1 MKAINKVFKII
12 KKIIITI
19 LALIYFSFV
28 LAMSM
33 LLLNYNKYGVTEFN
47 GTSLIILKEDVNNE
61 KYEKGDLLLIQYKDI
76 KNIQIGDEIFVYR
89 IRDNKDVAI
98 DFGKIGNV
106 SVEDNAIEFEN
117 GATFDMQFAIGEV
130 DEVHEDI
137 GTYLSFI
144 QSKWVFFFIIV
155 VPCFLIFIY
164 EIYEL
169 VVEIKY
175 GSDEEED

>member
-19 LALIYFSFV
+19 IALIYFSFV

-61 KYEKGDLLLIQYKDI
+61 KYEKGDLLVIQYKDI

-98 DFGKIGNV
+98 DFGNI
-106 SVEDNAIEFEN
+106 
-117 GATFDMQFAIGEV
+117 
-130 DEVHEDI
+130 
-137 GTYLSFI
+137 
-144 QSKWVFFFIIV
+144 
-155 VPCFLIFIY
+155 
-164 EIYEL
+164 
-169 VVEIKY
+169 
-175 GSDEEED
+175 

>member
-1 MKAINKVFKII
+1 MKIVKKIFKII

-19 LALIYFSFV
+19 LAIIYFSFV

-33 LLLNYNKYGVTEFN
+33 LLLNYNKYGVTEFD
-47 GTSLIILKEDVNNE
+47 GKSLIILKEDVNNE

-76 KNIQIGDEIFVYR
+76 KNIQVGDEIFVYR
-89 IRDNKDVAI
+89 IRENKEVAI
-98 DFGKIGNV
+98 DFGNIGNV
-106 SVEDNAIEFEN
+106 SVEDDAIEFEN
-117 GATFDMQFAIGEV
+117 GATYAMQFAIGEV
-130 DEVHEDI
+130 DEVYEDI

>member
-1 MKAINKVFKII
+1 
-12 KKIIITI
+12 
-19 LALIYFSFV
+19 
-28 LAMSM
+28 
-33 LLLNYNKYGVTEFN
+33 
-47 GTSLIILKEDVNNE
+47 
-61 KYEKGDLLLIQYKDI
+61 
-76 KNIQIGDEIFVYR
+76 
-89 IRDNKDVAI
+89 
-98 DFGKIGNV
+98 
-106 SVEDNAIEFEN
+106 
-117 GATFDMQFAIGEV
+117 MQFAIGEV

>member
-1 MKAINKVFKII
+1 MKMIKKIFKII

-19 LALIYFSFV
+19 LAIIYFSFV

-33 LLLNYNKYGVTEFN
+33 LLLNYNKYGVTEID
-47 GTSLIILKEDVNNE
+47 GKSLIILKEDVNNE
-61 KYEKGDLLLIQYKDI
+61 KYEKGDLLVIQYKDI

-89 IRDNKDVAI
+89 IRENKEVAI
-98 DFGKIGNV
+98 DFGNIGNV
-106 SVEDNAIEFEN
+106 SIEDDAIEFEN
-117 GATFDMQFAIGEV
+117 GATYAMQFAIGEV
-130 DEVHEDI
+130 DKVYDDV

-175 GSDEEED
+175 GSDEDED

>member
-1 MKAINKVFKII
+1 MKIVKNIFKII

-19 LALIYFSFV
+19 LAIIYFSFV

-33 LLLNYNKYGVTEFN
+33 LLLNYNKYGVTEFD
-47 GTSLIILKEDVNNE
+47 GKSLIILKEDVNNE

-76 KNIQIGDEIFVYR
+76 KNIQVGDEIFVYR
-89 IRDNKDVAI
+89 IRENKEVAI
-98 DFGKIGNV
+98 DFGNIGNV
-106 SVEDNAIEFEN
+106 SIEDDAIEFEN
-117 GATFDMQFAIGEV
+117 GATYAMQFAIGEV
-130 DEVHEDI
+130 DEVYEDI